1 MSSNHFFYIFL
12 GPASHLWCPR
22 CFQAQGLES
31 WRNCRLCLPRV
42 PAYLASEALPW
53 RKNVDWLGACS
64 SHPLCIQHVVVY
76 SLSPFQSMKVQVGG
90 PKISW
95 TPQLCLRQWCHY
107 WRLWGGP
114 AKLWRGHPNRLGT
127 AGYWWTV
134 ALSYWMFQTM
144 MGPQRRRNG
153 SKGWYFFPNSKT
165 YAMGSLAQISSG
177 AIQVPGKAPEGS
189 GADTCWGSGGFR
201 CRYLV
206 RFWRFQVLEV
216 SVQRVS
222 EQIHCEVLEGSD
234 ADTWWGSG
242 RFRCR

>member
-1 MSSNHFFYIFL
+1 M
-12 GPASHLWCPR
+12 
-22 CFQAQGLES
+22 
-31 WRNCRLCLPRV
+31 
-42 PAYLASEALPW
+42 
-53 RKNVDWLGACS
+53 
-64 SHPLCIQHVVVY
+64 VY
-76 SLSPFQSMKVQVGG
+76 SLKSISVNEGAG
-90 PKISW
+90 SW

-153 SKGWYFFPNSKT
+153 SKGWYFFPNGKT
-165 YAMGSLAQISSG
+165 YAMGSLAQISPS

-201 CRYLV
+201 CRHLL
-206 RFWRFQVLEV
+206 RFRRVPVQIPGEVLEV
-216 SVQRVS
+216 SGSGGFRCRGFRSRYIVRFWKVPMQISGEVPEGSGADSRWGSGGFRCRYSVS
-222 EQIHCEVLEGSD
+222 SEGSD
-234 ADTWWGSG
+234 VFNGINIFSRTEILNAVNDA
-242 RFRCR
+242 FIYL